1 MRNLFKL
8 ALLATL
14 FVALTMTP
22 ALAKKK
28 APIDRTVVDGVTL
41 AEVKPGSQIAPYYPA
56 TARLSNLYAE
66 VIVSLEVLGN
76 GKVGEVS
83 VLDASVADKGF
94 EQSATAAVKN
104 WRFHPALKDGEPI
117 ETATLVRLSFSPPT
131 LNAPEG
137 FIFVET
143 SPRNHAI
150 AFMDT
155 FTDRTFMDEFRGNTM
170 ANHDAR
176 SRIQPYDMPPCKASD
191 KAKCMYDRNDM
202 AQFNGEILTSRERHN
217 TPVTNTAPPGRR
229 GGGGR

>member
-14 FVALTMTP
+14 LVAVTVSP

-41 AEVKPGSQIAPYYPA
+41 AEVKPGSQIPPYYPA
-56 TARLSNLYAE
+56 TARISKVYAE

-76 GKVGEVS
+76 GKVGQVNVIS
-83 VLDASVADKGF
+83 ASVPEKGF
-94 EQSATAAVKN
+94 EQSATDAVKN

-155 FTDRTFMDEFRGNTM
+155 FTDRSFMEEFRNSA
-170 ANHDAR
+170 ANHDAG
-176 SRIQPYDMPPCKASD
+176 SRIEAYDMPPCPSG
-191 KAKCMYDRNDM
+191 AKNDCLYDRNDM
-202 AQFNGEILTSRERHN
+202 MQFNGEAGSGRSPHN
-217 TPVTNTAPPGRR
+217 TPVSSSRTPASR
-229 GGGGR
+229 GGGR